1 MAQPASRQELRDY
14 CLRQLG
20 APVLEINLD
29 DDQIDDAIDDALQYF
44 RERHFN
50 GAEKM
55 YLKHEFTDDDVTRF
69 TSANETVTT
78 AAPDAATWENRK
90 NYLEIPEHVFGI
102 SKVYGISSN
111 FVRNSLFGL
120 NNQYYLMDL
129 FSYTSGTGLA
139 FGGVDMVNYY
149 MVKQHF
155 ETIDMIINT
164 GSLVQFRFNTRQDRL
179 YIDIDPNRVTKD
191 QWLLIEC
198 YRALDPSTFTEV
210 FNDLF
215 VKKYATALMKRSW
228 GQNLIKFNGVTLPGG
243 VSMNGRQLYEDALT
257 EIQALMEDS
266 ISTYE
271 LPPLDMIG

>member
-90 NYLEIPEHVFGI
+90 NYLEIPQHVFGI

-164 GSLVQFRFNTRQDRL
+164 GSLVAFRFNTRQDRL

-210 FNDLF
+210 FNDQF

-257 EIQALMEDS
+257 EIQALMDAS
-266 ISTYE
+266 LSTYE

>member
-69 TSANETVTT
+69 TTANETVTT
-78 AAPDAATWENRK
+78 SAPDAATWENRK

-129 FSYTSGTGLA
+129 FSYTSGTGLS

-179 YIDIDPNRVTKD
+179 YVDIDPNRVTKD

-243 VSMNGRQLYEDALT
+243 VSMNGRQLYEDALG
-257 EIQALMEDS
+257 EIAALMEDS

>member
-1 MAQPASRQELRDY
+1 
-14 CLRQLG
+14 LG

-69 TSANETVTT
+69 TTANETVTT
-78 AAPDAATWENRK
+78 SAPDAATWENRK

-243 VSMNGRQLYEDALT
+243 VSMNGRQLYEDALG
-257 EIQALMEDS
+257 EIEALMEDS

>member
-1 MAQPASRQELRDY
+1 VAQPASRQELRDY

-69 TSANETVTT
+69 TTANETVTT

-243 VSMNGRQLYEDALT
+243 VSMNGRQLYDDALG
-257 EIQALMEDS
+257 EIAALMEDS
-266 ISTYE
+266 LSTYE

>member
-29 DDQIDDAIDDALQYF
+29 EDQIDDAIDDALQYF

-55 YLKHEFTDDDVTRF
+55 YLKHEFTDDAVTRF
-69 TSANETVTT
+69 TTANETVTT

-102 SKVYGISSN
+102 SKVFGISSN
-111 FVRNSLFGL
+111 FVSNSLFGL

-155 ETIDMIINT
+155 ETIDMIIIT
-164 GSLVQFRFNTRQDRL
+164 GYLVQFRFNTRQDRL

-243 VSMNGRQLYEDALT
+243 VSMNGRQLYDDALG
-257 EIQALMEDS
+257 EIAALMEDS

>member
-1 MAQPASRQELRDY
+1 MCIRD
-14 CLRQLG
+14 R
-20 APVLEINLD
+20 
-29 DDQIDDAIDDALQYF
+29 
-44 RERHFN
+44 
-50 GAEKM
+50 
-55 YLKHEFTDDDVTRF
+55 
-69 TSANETVTT
+69 NETVTT

-164 GSLVQFRFNTRQDRL
+164 GSLVTYRFNTRADRL
-179 YIDIDPNRVTKD
+179 YIDIDVNRVTKD
-191 QWLLIEC
+191 QFLIIDCE
-198 YRALDPSTFTEV
+198 RALDPATYTQVWDDF
-210 FNDLF
+210 FL
-215 VKKYATALMKRSW
+215 KKYATALLKKQW
-228 GQNLIKFNGVTLPGG
+228 GQNLIKFNGVQLPGG
-243 VSMNGRQLYEDALT
+243 VSINGMQIYKEACE
-257 EIQALMEDS
+257 EIDELMEKS
-266 ISTYE
+266 ISTFE

>member
-210 FNDLF
+210 FNDQF

-257 EIQALMEDS
+257 EIQALMDAS
-266 ISTYE
+266 LSTYE

>member
-1 MAQPASRQELRDY
+1 MAAPSTKAEFKDY

-29 DDQIDDAIDDALQYF
+29 DDQIDDRIDDALQYF
-44 RERHFN
+44 HERHYD
-50 GAEKM
+50 GSERM
-55 YLKHEFTDDDVTRF
+55 YLKHQFTDDDVTRF
-69 TSANETVTT
+69 TTENEVQSTT
-78 AAPDAATWENRK
+78 APDAAAWENRK
-90 NYLEIPEHVFGI
+90 NFLEIPEHIFGI

-164 GSLVQFRFNTRQDRL
+164 GSLVSYRFNTRADRL
-179 YIDIDPNRVTKD
+179 YIDIDPDRIVKD
-191 QWLLIEC
+191 QFLIIDC
-198 YRALDPSTFTEV
+198 MRALDPAEYTQVWDDF
-210 FNDLF
+210 FL
-215 VKKYATALMKRSW
+215 KKYATALLKKQW
-228 GQNLIKFNGVTLPGG
+228 GQNLIKFNGVQLPGG
-243 VSMNGRQLYEDALT
+243 VSINGMQIYKEACE
-257 EIQALMEDS
+257 EIDELMEKS
-266 ISTYE
+266 ISTFE

>member
-50 GAEKM
+50 GAERM

-69 TSANETVTT
+69 TTENETVTT

-90 NYLEIPEHVFGI
+90 NYLEIPQHVFGI

-164 GSLVQFRFNTRQDRL
+164 GSLVAFRFNTRQDRL

-210 FNDLF
+210 FNDQF

-257 EIQALMEDS
+257 EIQALMDAS
-266 ISTYE
+266 LSTYE

>member
-69 TSANETVTT
+69 TTANETVTT
-78 AAPDAATWENRK
+78 SAPDAATWENRK

-243 VSMNGRQLYEDALT
+243 VSMNGRQLYEDALG
-257 EIQALMEDS
+257 EIVALTEDS

>member
-69 TSANETVTT
+69 TTANETVTT
-78 AAPDAATWENRK
+78 SAPDAATWENRK

-243 VSMNGRQLYEDALT
+243 VSMNGRQLYEDALG
-257 EIQALMEDS
+257 EIAALMEDS
-266 ISTYE
+266 LSTYE

>member
-69 TSANETVTT
+69 TTANETVTT

-243 VSMNGRQLYEDALT
+243 VSMNGRQLFEDALG
-257 EIQALMEDS
+257 EIAALMEDS

>member
-50 GAEKM
+50 GAERM

-69 TSANETVTT
+69 TTENETVTT

-90 NYLEIPEHVFGI
+90 NYLEIPQHVFGI

-164 GSLVQFRFNTRQDRL
+164 GSLVAFRFNTRQDRL

-210 FNDLF
+210 FNDQF

-257 EIQALMEDS
+257 EIEALMDAS
-266 ISTYE
+266 LSTYE

>member
-1 MAQPASRQELRDY
+1 MAQPSNRQELRDY

-55 YLKHEFTDDDVTRF
+55 YLKHQFTDADITRF
-69 TSANETVTT
+69 TSENETVST

-111 FVRNSLFGL
+111 FVRNSLFGMS
-120 NNQYYLMDL
+120 NQYYLMDL
-129 FSYTSGTGLA
+129 FSYSSGTGLA

-155 ETIDMIINT
+155 ENIDMIINT
-164 GSLVQFRFNTRQDRL
+164 GSLVGYRFNCRQDRL
-179 YIDIDPNRVTKD
+179 YIDIDPMRVTKD
-191 QWLLIEC
+191 QWLLIDC
-198 YRALDPSTFTEV
+198 YRALDPSTFGEV
-210 FNDLF
+210 FNDTF
-215 VKKYATALMKRSW
+215 VKKYATALIKRQW
-228 GQNLIKFNGVTLPGG
+228 GQNLIKFNGVQLPGG
-243 VSMNGRQLYEDALT
+243 VSMNGRQLYEDALN
-257 EIQALMEDS
+257 EIKALMDAS
-266 ISTYE
+266 SSTYE

>member
-164 GSLVQFRFNTRQDRL
+164 GSLVAFRFNTRQDRL

-210 FNDLF
+210 FNDQF

-257 EIQALMEDS
+257 EIEALMDAS
-266 ISTYE
+266 LSTYE

>member
-69 TSANETVTT
+69 TTANETVTT

-198 YRALDPSTFTEV
+198 YRALDPSTFTEG

-243 VSMNGRQLYEDALT
+243 VSMNGRQLYDDALG
-257 EIQALMEDS
+257 ELAALMDDS

>member
-69 TSANETVTT
+69 TTANETVTT

-257 EIQALMEDS
+257 EIQALMDAS
-266 ISTYE
+266 LSTYE

>member
-69 TSANETVTT
+69 TTANETVTT
-78 AAPDAATWENRK
+78 SAPDAATWENRK

-179 YIDIDPNRVTKD
+179 YVDIDPNRVTKD

-243 VSMNGRQLYEDALT
+243 VSMNGRQLYEDALG
-257 EIQALMEDS
+257 EIAALMEDS

>member
-69 TSANETVTT
+69 TTANETVTT

-243 VSMNGRQLYEDALT
+243 VSMNGRQLYEDALGCLLYT
-257 EIQALMEDS
+257 SPSPRDTALSRMPS
-266 ISTYE
+266 SA
-271 LPPLDMIG
+271 

>member
-1 MAQPASRQELRDY
+1 VAQPASRQELRDY

-69 TSANETVTT
+69 TTANETVTT
-78 AAPDAATWENRK
+78 SAPDAATWENRK

-243 VSMNGRQLYEDALT
+243 VSMNGRQLYEDALG
-257 EIQALMEDS
+257 EIAALMEDS

>member
-69 TSANETVTT
+69 TTANETVTT

-111 FVRNSLFGL
+111 LVRNSLFGL

-243 VSMNGRQLYEDALT
+243 VSMNGRQLYDDALG
-257 EIQALMEDS
+257 EIAALMEDS

>member
-69 TSANETVTT
+69 TTANETVTT
-78 AAPDAATWENRK
+78 SAPDAATWENRK

-243 VSMNGRQLYEDALT
+243 VSMNGRQLYDDALG
-257 EIQALMEDS
+257 EIAALMEAS
-266 ISTYE
+266 LSTYE

>member
-69 TSANETVTT
+69 TTANETVTT

-243 VSMNGRQLYEDALT
+243 VSMNGRQLYDDALG
-257 EIQALMEDS
+257 EIASLMEDS
-266 ISTYE
+266 LSTYE

>member
-69 TSANETVTT
+69 TTANETVTT
-78 AAPDAATWENRK
+78 SAPDAATWENRK

-215 VKKYATALMKRSW
+215 VKKYATALIKRSW

-243 VSMNGRQLYEDALT
+243 VSMNGRQLYEDALG
-257 EIQALMEDS
+257 EIAALMEDS

>member
-20 APVLEINLD
+20 ATVLEINLD

-69 TSANETVTT
+69 TTANETVTT
-78 AAPDAATWENRK
+78 SAPDAATWENRK

-243 VSMNGRQLYEDALT
+243 VSMNGRQLYEDALG
-257 EIQALMEDS
+257 EIAALMEDS

>member
-243 VSMNGRQLYEDALT
+243 VSMNGRQLYEDALG
-257 EIQALMEDS
+257 EIAALMEDS